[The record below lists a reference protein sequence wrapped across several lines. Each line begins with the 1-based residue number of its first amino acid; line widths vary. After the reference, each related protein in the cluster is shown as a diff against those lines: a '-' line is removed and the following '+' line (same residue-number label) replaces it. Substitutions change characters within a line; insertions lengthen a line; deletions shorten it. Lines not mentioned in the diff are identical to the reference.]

1 MRRHPKRMKNKR
13 RRKKPSMKRGM
24 AVIAI
29 LSGALTAL
37 AVLAYGKLGTA
48 WILSAAISFGTV
60 FYHFAMRLA
69 VGHTLNALFHNR
81 FDYTRAWFRPRA
93 FEKRLYATIGVR
105 RWMGR
110 LPTYSPDTFSRA
122 LHTWEEIAQA
132 TCQAEL
138 VHECIALLSFLPLA
152 TIPVFGAPWVF
163 VITSVLAAAF
173 DLLFVCI
180 QRYNRP
186 MLLRQI
192 ARQQR

>member
-81 FDYTRAWFRPRA
+81 FDYTRTWF
-93 FEKRLYATIGVR
+93 LGVR
-105 RWMGR
+105 HWMGR

-163 VITSVLAAAF
+163 IITSVLAAAF